1 MRILSLVLTS
11 VVMVMHLG
19 FLGLEVFFYQHPL
32 GLSVFKISPDFAQS
46 TAHIMFNQGIYNGF
60 LALALLIGL
69 VHPNLDVRKNFSLYG
84 LICVVLA
91 GIAGAVSVSG
101 RIFFIQSM
109 PALLAIMISQMAYK
123 KS

>member
-1 MRILSLVLTS
+1 
-11 VVMVMHLG
+11 MHLG
-19 FLGLEVFFYQHPL
+19 FLGLEVFLYQHPI
-32 GLSVFKISPDFAQS
+32 GLSIFKISPEFAQE

-69 VHPNLDVRKNFSLYG
+69 IHPQQDVRKNFTQYG

-101 RIFFIQSM
+101 RIFFIQSL
-109 PALLAIMISQMAYK
+109 PALLAMVVTQMASK
-123 KS
+123 NLKSLY

>member
-1 MRILSLVLTS
+1 
-11 VVMVMHLG
+11 MVMHLG